1 MRRVNSKGFARRIF
15 HLAATMNATRAQLKA
30 QYERAKRLGWLPY
43 FAEAAADHTEGIF
56 DAADLIGIGSRETN
70 LDPKYNRIKGD
81 GGHGHGLM
89 QIDDRSFPRFT
100 ASDDWKDPQLNIDKG
115 ASVLREKWD
124 DYQTHT
130 GKKVQ
135 VSNQAFLVPKLAGA
149 SAQRIV
155 IASYNAGR
163 GAWRGSALKG
173 DPDRYTTGH
182 DYSEDVMARAS
193 VFREF
198 LSKESKSA
206 APLKST
212 GNSATNDAASET
224 SSANQQETAKT
235 TEPPLNNIADPT
247 TEQNVAV
254 VREEK
259 LGFWQTLWK
268 KFGAAIAGI
277 GGADRL
283 TTFAQQAQTFGL
295 SATFWERL
303 FYVVAVGAAVWI
315 VAEICR
321 WFFVVYMK
329 RNRTDTLVLANST
342 PNNSVN
348 VIRPEEVAKYQAAGW
363 GIVQR
368 S

>member
-15 HLAATMNATRAQLKA
+15 HLAATRMNATRAQLKA

-43 FAEAAADHTEGIF
+43 FAVAAADHTEGIF
-56 DAADLIGIGSRETN
+56 DAADLMGIGSRETN
-70 LDPKYNRIKGD
+70 LDPKYSRIKGD

-163 GAWRGSALKG
+163 GAWRGAALKG

-206 APLKST
+206 APLKS

-235 TEPPLNNIADPT
+235 TEPPLTQNIAV
-247 TEQNVAV
+247 EK
-254 VREEK
+254 EEP
-259 LGFWQTLWK
+259 LGFWATLWK
-268 KFGAAIAGI
+268 KFTGASVAVGGI
-277 GGADRL
+277 NGL
-283 TTFAQQAQTFGL
+283 TDTAEKAQTFGL
-295 SATFWERL
+295 SSSFWERL
-303 FYVVAVGAAVWI
+303 FYIAAIGIGFWILSEVV
-315 VAEICR
+315 R
-321 WFFVVYMK
+321 WFYTSWQRRK
-329 RNRTDTLVLANST
+329 RTETLAALNST
-342 PNNSVN
+342 PDNQVHI
-348 VIRPEEVAKYQAAGW
+348 VPADQLDRFEKAGYT
-363 GIVQR
+363 IVR
-368 S
+368 RN